1 MSSTDRQNRL
11 LVAEDWKRIYQS
23 YRNADFQS
31 YDFDNLRRT
40 MINYLRTN
48 YPEDFND
55 YIESSEYLA
64 LIDLIAFLGQNIS
77 FRIDLNSRENFLEL
91 AERRESVLRLARLL
105 SYNPKRNQAA
115 RGLLKITSV
124 STTQDVVDSNSFN
137 LSGQQISWNDPSNSN
152 WYEQFIKVMNAA
164 LPANGVFGKPAKK
177 ATVSNIPHEQYRFNA
192 INTDIPK
199 YSFSKVVEG
208 QSLPF
213 EVVSSDI
220 VENSIE
226 EEIPLVGN
234 SFACLYK
241 NDGQGPASTNTG
253 FFCTFKQGSLDD
265 GQFTVNNPSSNQKVD
280 IDATDINDQDVWLFK
295 LDENGRENEYWT
307 KVSSVEGNNVIYN
320 SLNKN
325 IKNLYSVLT
334 RVQDRISLVF
344 SDGVF
349 GNLPQGRFKVV
360 YRTSANKRYTIKP
373 SEMTGIQ
380 ISIPYLSEFGVPET
394 LNLTLQLKYTISNS
408 SLSETNESI
417 KANAPATYY
426 TQNRMVTA
434 EDYNV
439 APLGVSQE
447 IVKVKTVN
455 RSASGISRYFDLI
468 DSTGKYSSTN
478 LFGNDGL
485 IYKETKNLKTT
496 FNFVTTTD
504 IESAITNTIEPII
517 RDRKVYNYYLENF
530 TKIITSDLGVNW
542 TSSTEDT
549 NRSTGFI
556 NDTNDIKFK
565 VGGFTANNL
574 RFIEAGTLIKF
585 VAPTG
590 FHFMTTNKNALMSG
604 DADHPGAVNYLW
616 TKVIS
621 VSGDGTTVGSTGL
634 GPIVLNDIIP
644 SNAIL
649 QEVRPK
655 LANVITD
662 AVKTQV
668 VDQAFATNTFGLRY
682 DVETRQWRIITEAN
696 LDSVS
701 NFSTGK
707 TGDSSNQNLDASWI
721 LYFKTDGERYDIT
734 YRTMRYVFESD
745 KEIKFYYDSTDK
757 IYDNKTGK
765 IIKDKIEVLNIN
777 NKPDSTSPFNTNY
790 PWEIVKEYRDAEG
803 YVDSKR
809 IEVSFFDQDDDGVI
823 DNPEGFIDIVNE
835 NTNTS
840 TKYIFQKK
848 YTTTDGVE
856 DYRYV
861 DNTVE
866 GIKVKANVGAIGAY
880 SQYTAGQIF
889 FVMDTELFYKLDST
903 KKNLQLTKDYR
914 GYIGRS
920 GLKFRYLHS
929 ADYNQRIDP
938 SASNIMDSY
947 LLTRTYDAQ
956 YRQFLAGD
964 RLTEP
969 LPPSSDEM
977 YRTYGAE
984 LEKIK
989 SISDEIIYHPVKY
1002 KPLFGTSAETSL
1014 QATFKVV
1021 TNPDVVTNNN
1031 DIKSR
1036 IVEAINIYFN
1046 LDNWEFGESFYFSEL
1061 STYIMNQMTPDIVSI
1076 VIVPNEQSQAFGSL
1090 YEIKSESNEIFISSA
1105 TVENVEIIDAIT
1117 ASRLRATGNVI
1128 TASQETLNTGVT
1140 SSVSEAGS
1148 VSSTGA
1154 MSTNT
1159 SSSSSSSNSNNS
1171 SSSSGGGNSGG
1182 GYGY

>member
-77 FRIDLNSRENFLEL
+77 FRIDLNARENFLEL

-115 RGLLKITSV
+115 EGLLKITSV
-124 STTQDVVDSNSFN
+124 STSQDVIDSNSFN
-137 LSGQQISWNDPSNSN
+137 LSGQQITWNDPSNSN

-164 LPANGVFGKPAKK
+164 LPSNGVFGKPVKK
-177 ATVSNIPHEQYRFNA
+177 ARVNGIPHEQYRFNG

-199 YSFSKVVEG
+199 YSFSKTIEG

-220 VENSIE
+220 VENNLE

-253 FFCTFKQGSLDD
+253 FFTTFKQGSLDD
-265 GQFTVNNPSSNQKVD
+265 GQFSVNNPSSNQKVD
-280 IDATDINDQDVWLFK
+280 IDATDINDKDIWLFK
-295 LDENGRENEYWT
+295 LDEQGRESEFWT
-307 KVSSVEGNNVIYN
+307 KVNSVEGNNVIYN

-325 IKNLYSVLT
+325 IRNLYSVLT

-394 LNLTLQLKYTISNS
+394 LNLTLQLKYSISNS
-408 SLSETNESI
+408 ALSETNESI

-455 RSASGISRYFDLI
+455 RNASGISRYFDLI

-478 LFGNDGL
+478 LFGNDGI
-485 IYKETKNLKTT
+485 IYKETSNLKTS

-504 IESAITNTIEPII
+504 IEQAITNTIEPII

-530 TKIITSDLGVNW
+530 TKIITKDLNVTW
-542 TSSTEDT
+542 SSSTKDT
-549 NRSTGFI
+549 NRSTGYI
-556 NDTNDIKFK
+556 EDSNNTKFK
-565 VGGFTANNL
+565 VGSFTANNL
-574 RFIEAGTLIKF
+574 RFLETGTLLKF
-585 VAPTG
+585 VAPSG
-590 FHFMTTNKNALMSG
+590 FHFMKSNNNSLMSG
-604 DADHPGAVNYLW
+604 NSDHPNSIDYIW

-621 VSGDGTTVGSTGL
+621 VSGDGTIVGSTGL

-644 SNAIL
+644 TDAIL
-649 QEVRPK
+649 EEVRPK

-662 AVKTQV
+662 AVKTQI

-682 DVETRQWRIITEAN
+682 DVSTRQWRIITEAN
-696 LDSVS
+696 IDSVS
-701 NFSTGK
+701 AFGTGK
-707 TGDSSNQNLDASWI
+707 TGDSSNQNLDASWL

-745 KEIKFYYDSTDK
+745 KEIKFYYDNTDK

-777 NKPDSTSPFNTNY
+777 NKPDITSPFNINY
-790 PWEIVKEYRDAEG
+790 DWEIVKEYRDAEG

-809 IEVSFFDQDDDGVI
+809 IEVSFFDADDDGVI
-823 DNPEGFIDIVNE
+823 DNPEGFIDIVAETVNPE
-835 NTNTS
+835 

-848 YTTTDGVE
+848 YTTSDGVE
-856 DYRYV
+856 DFRYV

-866 GIKVKANVGAIGAY
+866 SIQVKANLGAIGAY
-880 SQYTAGQIF
+880 SAYTAGQVF
-889 FVMDTELFYKLDST
+889 FTMDTELFHKLDSS
-903 KKNLQLTKDYR
+903 KKNLQVIKDYR
-914 GYIGRS
+914 GYTGRS

-929 ADYNQRIDP
+929 ADANQRIDP
-938 SASNIMDSY
+938 AASNIMDTY
-947 LLTRTYDAQ
+947 MLTRTYDIA
-956 YRQFLAGD
+956 YRQFLQGD

-977 YRTYGAE
+977 YRTYGVE
-984 LEKIK
+984 LDKIK
-989 SISDEIIYHPVKY
+989 SISDEVIYHPVKY
-1002 KPLFGTSAETSL
+1002 KPLFGSTAETSL

-1036 IVEAINIYFN
+1036 IIEAINIYFN
-1046 LDNWEFGESFYFSEL
+1046 LDNWEFGENFYFSEL

-1076 VIVPNEQSQAFGSL
+1076 VIVPNEQSQSFGSL

-1117 ASRLRATGNVI
+1117 ANRLRATGNVI
-1128 TASQETLNTGVT
+1128 TASQETTNTGVT
-1140 SSVSEAGS
+1140 SSVSSAGS
-1148 VSSTGA
+1148 VSSSGA
-1154 MSTNT
+1154 MPLSN
-1159 SSSSSSSNSNNS
+1159 SNSNNNS
-1171 SSSSGGGNSGG
+1171 GSSGSSNSGGG

>member
-77 FRIDLNSRENFLEL
+77 FRIDLNARENFLEL

-115 RGLLKITSV
+115 QGLLKITSV
-124 STTQDVVDSNSFN
+124 NTTEDVIDSNNFN
-137 LSGQQISWNDPSNSN
+137 LAGQQIQWNDPSNPQ

-164 LPANGVFGKPAKK
+164 LPTNGTFGKPAKK
-177 ATVSNIPHEQYRFNA
+177 ATVNSIPHEQYRFNGL
-192 INTDIPK
+192 NTDIPK
-199 YSFSKVVEG
+199 YAFSKTVEG

-213 EVVSSDI
+213 EIVSSDI
-220 VENSIE
+220 NDNALE
-226 EEIPLVGN
+226 EEIPIVGN

-253 FFCTFKQGSLDD
+253 FFATFKQGALDE
-265 GQFTVNNPSSNQKVD
+265 GQFSVQNPSSNQKID
-280 IDATDINDQDVWLFK
+280 IDATDINDKDVWLFK
-295 LDENGRENEYWT
+295 LDEQGREVEYWT
-307 KVSSVEGNNVIYN
+307 KVDSVEGNNVIYN

-325 IKNLYSVLT
+325 IRNLYSVLT
-334 RVQDRISLVF
+334 RVQDRISLIF

-360 YRTSANKRYTIKP
+360 YRTSANKRYTVKP
-373 SEMTGIQ
+373 SEMSNIQ
-380 ISIPYLSEFGVPET
+380 ITIPYLSEVGVPET
-394 LNLTLQLKYTISNS
+394 LSITLQLKYTISNS
-408 SLSETNESI
+408 SISESNESI
-417 KANAPATYY
+417 KANAPSTYY

-439 APLGVSQE
+439 APLAVSQE

-455 RSASGISRYFDLI
+455 RNASGISRYFDLI

-478 LFGNDGL
+478 LFGNDGI
-485 IYKETKNLKTT
+485 IYKQTTNLKTS

-517 RDRKVYNYYLENF
+517 RERKVYNYYLENF
-530 TKIITSDLGVNW
+530 TKILASDLGVSW
-542 TSSTEDT
+542 VSSTQDT
-549 NRSTGFI
+549 NRSTGYI
-556 NDTNDIKFK
+556 NDDNDTKFK
-565 VGGFTANNL
+565 LGSFTANNL
-574 RFIEAGTLIKF
+574 RFIQSGTLVKF

-590 FHFMTTNKNALMSG
+590 YHFMTTDKNKLMTG
-604 DADHPGAVNYLW
+604 PANHPGAVEYIW
-616 TKVIS
+616 TKVVS
-621 VSGDGTTVGSTGL
+621 VTGDGTVVGSTGL
-634 GPIVLNDIIP
+634 GPVVLNDLIP
-644 SNAIL
+644 SQAVL
-649 QEVRPK
+649 TEVRPK

-662 AVKTQV
+662 AVKTQI

-682 DVETRQWRIITEAN
+682 DVETQQWRIITEAN
-696 LDSVS
+696 LDSIS

-707 TGDSSNQNLDASWI
+707 TGDSSNQNLDASWL

-757 IYDNKTGK
+757 IFDNKTGR
-765 IIKDKIEVLNIN
+765 IIKDKIEVLNVN
-777 NKPDSTSPFNTNY
+777 NKPDVANPFTVSY
-790 PWEIVKEYRDAEG
+790 DWEIIKEYRDSEG

-809 IEVSFFDQDDDGVI
+809 IEISFFDVDDDGVI
-823 DNPEGFIDIVNE
+823 DNPQGFIDIVDE
-835 NTNTS
+835 ATNPE

-848 YTTTDGVE
+848 YTTNDGVE
-856 DYRYV
+856 DFRFI
-861 DNTVE
+861 DNSIE
-866 GIKVKANVGAIGAY
+866 GIQVKINSGAIGAY
-880 SQYTAGQIF
+880 SQYTAGQVF
-889 FVMDTELFYKLDST
+889 FTMDTELFYQLDTT
-903 KKNLQLTKDYR
+903 KKNINIIKDYR

-938 SASNIMDSY
+938 AASNIMDSY
-947 LLTRTYDAQ
+947 LLTRTYDIQ
-956 YRQFLAGD
+956 YRQYLQGD
-964 RLTEP
+964 LQTEP
-969 LPPSSDEM
+969 LPPSSDSM
-977 YRTYGAE
+977 YRLYGTE
-984 LEKIK
+984 LNKIK

-1002 KPLFGTSAETSL
+1002 KSLFGRTAETSL

-1021 TNPDVVTNNN
+1021 TNPDVVTNTN

-1061 STYIMNQMTPDIVSI
+1061 STFIMNQMTPDIVSI
-1076 VIVPNEQSQAFGSL
+1076 VIVPNEQSQSFGSL

-1128 TASQETLNTGVT
+1128 TASQETTNAGVT
-1140 SSVSEAGS
+1140 SSLSNTTNTTTATNTTTTITAS
-1148 VSSTGA
+1148 N
-1154 MSTNT
+1154 NT
-1159 SSSSSSSNSNNS
+1159 SSSSG
-1171 SSSSGGGNSGG
+1171 SSSGGYS
-1182 GYGY
+1182 Y

>member
-77 FRIDLNSRENFLEL
+77 FRIDLNARENFLEL

-115 RGLLKITSV
+115 EGLLKVSSV
-124 STTQDVVDSNSFN
+124 STTEDVVDSNSFN
-137 LSGQQISWNDPSNSN
+137 LSGQQITWNDPSNTQ
-152 WYEQFIKVMNAA
+152 WYEQFIKVMNSA
-164 LPANGVFGKPAKK
+164 LPNNGVFGRPAKK
-177 ATVSNIPHEQYRFNA
+177 ETINGIPHEQYRFNA

-199 YSFSKVVEG
+199 YSFSKTVEG
-208 QSLPF
+208 QSLDF

-220 VENSIE
+220 VDGALE
-226 EEIPLVGN
+226 EEIPIVGN
-234 SFACLYK
+234 SFAMLYK
-241 NDGQGPASTNTG
+241 NDGQGPASTGTG
-253 FFCTFKQGSLDD
+253 FYTTFKQGSLDD
-265 GQFTVNNPSSNQKVD
+265 GNFSVNNPSSNQKID
-280 IDATDINDQDVWLFK
+280 IDATDINNKDVWLFK
-295 LDENGRENEYWT
+295 LDEEGRETEYWT

-349 GNLPQGRFKVV
+349 GNLPTGRFKVV
-360 YRTSANKRYTIKP
+360 YRTSANRRYTIKP
-373 SEMTGIQ
+373 SEMTGIEVQ
-380 ISIPYLSEFGVPET
+380 IPYLSGAGVPQT
-394 LNLTLQLKYTISNS
+394 LTMILQLRNTISNS
-408 SLSETNESI
+408 SVSESDASI

-455 RSASGISRYFDLI
+455 RNASGISRYFDLI

-478 LFGNDGL
+478 LFGNDGVL
-485 IYKETKNLKTT
+485 YKETANLKTN

-504 IESAITNTIEPII
+504 IEQAITNTIEPII
-517 RDRKVYNYYLENF
+517 RDRKLYNYYLENF
-530 TKIITSDLGVNW
+530 TKILTSDLGVTW
-542 TSSTEDT
+542 LSSTQDT
-549 NRSTGFI
+549 NRSTGCLI
-556 NDTNDIKFK
+556 DANETKFK
-565 VGGFTANNL
+565 VGSFTANNL
-574 RFIEAGTLIKF
+574 RFVEAGTLLKF
-585 VAPTG
+585 VAPAG
-590 FHFMTTNKNALMSG
+590 FHFMQNNDHGLMAGS
-604 DADHPGAVNYLW
+604 ADHPGAVEYLW

-621 VSGDGTTVGSTGL
+621 VANDGTTIGSTGL
-634 GPIVLNDIIP
+634 GPVVLNEIIP
-644 SNAIL
+644 QGAIL

-655 LANVITD
+655 LANIITD

-696 LDSVS
+696 IDSVS
-701 NFSTGK
+701 GFSTGK
-707 TGDSSNQNLDASWI
+707 TGDSSNQNLDASWL

-745 KEIKFYYDSTDK
+745 KEIKFYYDSSDK

-765 IIKDKIEVLNIN
+765 IIKDKIEVLNVN
-777 NKPDSTSPFNTNY
+777 NKPDVSNPFTTNY
-790 PWEIVKEYRDAEG
+790 NWEIVKEYRDAEG

-809 IEVSFFDQDDDGVI
+809 IEVSFFDADDDGVI
-823 DNPEGFIDIVNE
+823 DNPQAFDDIVDETTNP
-835 NTNTS
+835 NT
-840 TKYIFQKK
+840 KFIFQKK
-848 YTTTDGVE
+848 YTTSDGVE

-866 GIKVKANVGAIGAY
+866 KIQVKANAGAIGAY
-880 SQYTAGQIF
+880 SAYTAGQVF
-889 FVMDTELFYKLDST
+889 FTMDTELFHKLDEA
-903 KKNLQLTKDYR
+903 KKNLSIIKDYR
-914 GYIGRS
+914 GYIGRP

-947 LLTRTYDAQ
+947 LLTRTYDIA
-956 YRQFLAGD
+956 YRQFLQGD
-964 RLTEP
+964 RTIEP

-977 YRTYGAE
+977 YRTYGVE
-984 LEKIK
+984 LDKIK

-1002 KPLFGTSAETSL
+1002 KPLFGTSSETSL

-1036 IVEAINIYFN
+1036 IIEAINVYFN

-1076 VIVPNEQSQAFGSL
+1076 VIVPNEQSQSFGSL
-1090 YEIKSESNEIFISSA
+1090 YEIKSESNEVFISSA

-1128 TASQETLNTGVT
+1128 TSSQETINTGVT
-1140 SSVSEAGS
+1140 SSASNAGLI
-1148 VSSTGA
+1148 SSTGA
-1154 MSTNT
+1154 MSSNSSN
-1159 SSSSSSSNSNNS
+1159 SSSSSSS
-1171 SSSSGGGNSGG
+1171 SSGSSGSSGNSGG
-1182 GYGY
+1182 GYSY

>member
-77 FRIDLNSRENFLEL
+77 FRIDLNARENFLEL

-115 RGLLKITSV
+115 EGLLKIASV
-124 STTQDVVDSNSFN
+124 NTTEDVIDSNNFN
-137 LSGQQISWNDPSNSN
+137 LAGQQITWNDPSNTQ
-152 WYEQFIKVMNAA
+152 WYEQFIKVLNAA
-164 LPANGVFGKPAKK
+164 LPANGVFGRPTKK
-177 ATVSNIPHEQYRFNA
+177 EKVNGIQHEQYRFNA

-199 YSFSKVVEG
+199 YAFSKTIEG
-208 QSLPF
+208 QTLPF

-220 VENSIE
+220 VSGALE
-226 EEIPLVGN
+226 EEIPIVGN
-234 SFACLYK
+234 SFAMLYK

-253 FFCTFKQGSLDD
+253 FFTSFKQGSMDE
-265 GQFTVNNPSSNQKVD
+265 GQFSINNPSSNQKID
-280 IDATDINDQDVWLFK
+280 IDATDINNKDVWLFK
-295 LDENGRENEYWT
+295 LDENGRESEYWT

-325 IKNLYSVLT
+325 IRNLYSVLT

-349 GNLPQGRFKVV
+349 GNLPTGRFKAV

-373 SEMTGIQ
+373 SEMTGIE
-380 ISIPYLSEFGVPET
+380 IDIPYLSAVGIPET
-394 LNLTLQLKYTISNS
+394 LSMTLQLRYTISNS
-408 SLSETNESI
+408 SVSESDESI

-426 TQNRMVTA
+426 TQNRMITA

-439 APLGVSQE
+439 APLGISQE

-455 RSASGISRYFDLI
+455 RNASGISRYFDLV

-478 LFGNDGL
+478 LFGNDGVL
-485 IYKETKNLKTT
+485 YKETKNLKTN

-504 IESAITNTIEPII
+504 IEQAITNTIEPII
-517 RDRKVYNYYLENF
+517 RDRKLYNYYLENF
-530 TKIITSDLGVNW
+530 TKILITDLGVNW
-542 TSSTEDT
+542 NSSTQDT
-549 NRSTGFI
+549 NRTTGYITDSNST
-556 NDTNDIKFK
+556 KFK
-565 VGGFTANNL
+565 VGTFTANNL

-585 VAPTG
+585 VAPAG
-590 FHFMTTNKNALMSG
+590 YHFMTTDKNKLMEGS
-604 DADHPGAVNYLW
+604 ANHPGAVTYIW

-621 VSGDGTTVGSTGL
+621 VTGDGTIVGSTGL
-634 GPIVLNDIIP
+634 GPVVLNDLIP
-644 SNAIL
+644 SLAIL
-649 QEVRPK
+649 EQVKPK
-655 LANVITD
+655 LTNVITD
-662 AVKTQV
+662 AVKTQI

-682 DVETRQWRIITEAN
+682 DVETRQWRIITETN
-696 LDSVS
+696 IDSVS

-707 TGDSSNQNLDASWI
+707 TGDSSNQNLDASWL

-745 KEIKFYYDSTDK
+745 KEIKFYYDSSDK

-765 IIKDKIEVLNIN
+765 VIKDKIEVLNIN
-777 NKPDSTSPFNTNY
+777 NKPDVSTPFTSNY
-790 PWEIVKEYRDAEG
+790 NWEIVKEYRDAEG

-809 IEVSFFDQDDDGVI
+809 IEVSFFDADDDGVI
-823 DNPEGFIDIVNE
+823 DNPQGFDDIVDE
-835 NTNTS
+835 TTNAS
-840 TKYIFQKK
+840 TKFIFQKK
-848 YTTTDGVE
+848 YSTSDGVE

-861 DNTVE
+861 DNTIE
-866 GIKVKANVGAIGAY
+866 GIQVKATVGGIGAY
-880 SQYTAGQIF
+880 SAYTAGQIF
-889 FVMDTELFYKLDST
+889 FTMDTKLFYKLDAA
-903 KKNLQLTKDYR
+903 KKNLTVIKDYR
-914 GYIGRS
+914 GYTGRA

-947 LLTRTYDAQ
+947 LLTRTYDIA
-956 YRQFLAGD
+956 YRQFLQGN
-964 RLTEP
+964 LTTEP

-977 YRTYGAE
+977 YRTYGVE
-984 LEKIK
+984 LGKIK

-1021 TNPDVVTNNN
+1021 VNSDVVTNNN
-1031 DIKSR
+1031 DVKSR
-1036 IVEAINIYFN
+1036 VIEAINVYFN

-1076 VIVPNEQSQAFGSL
+1076 VIVPNEQSQSFGSL
-1090 YEIKSESNEIFISSA
+1090 FEIKSESNEVFISSA
-1105 TVENVEIIDAIT
+1105 TVENVEIIDGIT
-1117 ASRLRATGNVI
+1117 ASRLKATGNVI
-1128 TASQETLNTGVT
+1128 TASQETTNTGVT
-1140 SSVSEAGS
+1140 STASQAGTI
-1148 VSSTGA
+1148 SSSGA
-1154 MSTNT
+1154 M
-1159 SSSSSSSNSNNS
+1159 SSSSSSSSGS
-1171 SSSSGGGNSGG
+1171 SGSSGGGYS
-1182 GYGY
+1182 Y

>member
-115 RGLLKITSV
+115 EGLLKVTSI
-124 STTQDVVDSNSFN
+124 STSQDVVDSNSFN
-137 LSGQQISWNDPSNSN
+137 LAGQQITWNDPSNTN
-152 WYEQFIKVMNAA
+152 WYEQFIKVLNAA

-199 YSFSKVVEG
+199 YSFSKTIEG

-220 VENSIE
+220 VDNAIE

-253 FFCTFKQGSLDD
+253 FFVTFKQGSLDD
-265 GQFTVNNPSSNQKVD
+265 GQFSVNNPSSNQKVD
-280 IDATDINDQDVWLFK
+280 IDATDINDKDIWLFK
-295 LDENGRENEYWT
+295 LDENGRESDFWT

-325 IKNLYSVLT
+325 IRNLYSVLT

-380 ISIPYLSEFGVPET
+380 IQVPYLSEFGVPET
-394 LNLTLQLKYTISNS
+394 LNIQLQLKYTISNS
-408 SLSETNESI
+408 ALSETNESI
-417 KANAPATYY
+417 KANAPSTYY

-455 RSASGISRYFDLI
+455 RNASGISRYFDLI

-478 LFGNDGL
+478 LFGNDGV
-485 IYKETKNLKTT
+485 IYKETKNLRTS

-504 IESAITNTIEPII
+504 IESAITNTIEPLI

-530 TKIITSDLGVNW
+530 TKIITTDLGVEW
-542 TSSTEDT
+542 TSSTQDT

-556 NDTNDIKFK
+556 NDQNSTKFK
-565 VGGFTANNL
+565 VGSFTANNL
-574 RFIEAGTLIKF
+574 RFVEAGTLLKF
-585 VAPTG
+585 VAPEG
-590 FHFMTTNKNALMSG
+590 FHFMTTNKNGLMSG
-604 DADHPGAVNYLW
+604 NADHPGAVSYLW

-621 VSGDGTTVGSTGL
+621 VSSDGTTVGSTGL
-634 GPIVLNDIIP
+634 GPIVLNDLIP

-649 QEVRPK
+649 EEVRPK

-662 AVKTQV
+662 AVKTQI

-682 DVETRQWRIITEAN
+682 DVETRQWRIITEPN
-696 LDSVS
+696 LDSVKG
-701 NFSTGK
+701 FSTGK
-707 TGDSSNQNLDASWI
+707 TGDSSNQNLDSSWL

-745 KEIKFYYDSTDK
+745 KEIKFYFDSTDK

-777 NKPDSTSPFNTNY
+777 NKPDVSNPFTRSY
-790 PWEIVKEYRDAEG
+790 DWEVVKEYRDAEG

-809 IEVSFFDQDDDGVI
+809 IEISFFDVDDDGVI
-823 DNPEGFIDIVNE
+823 DNPQGFIDIVDE
-835 NTNTS
+835 KTNPS

-848 YTTTDGVE
+848 YTTSDGVE

-861 DNTVE
+861 DNIIE
-866 GIKVKANVGAIGAY
+866 GIKVVANVGAIGAY

-889 FVMDTELFYKLDST
+889 FAMDTELFYKLDST
-903 KKNLQLTKDYR
+903 KKNITVTKDYR

-938 SASNIMDSY
+938 AASNIMDSY
-947 LLTRTYDAQ
+947 LLTRTYDTQ

-977 YRTYGAE
+977 YRTYGRE
-984 LEKIK
+984 LDKIK

-1002 KPLFGTSAETSL
+1002 KPLFGASAETSL

-1036 IVEAINIYFN
+1036 IIEAINIYFN

-1076 VIVPNEQSQAFGSL
+1076 VIVPNEQSQSFGSL

-1128 TASQETLNTGVT
+1128 TASQETINTGVT

-1148 VSSTGA
+1148 ISSTGT
-1154 MSTNT
+1154 M
-1159 SSSSSSSNSNNS
+1159 SSSSNSS
-1171 SSSSGGGNSGG
+1171 SSNSGSSGSSGSSGG